1 MFYSKL
7 FLLLVESTAPVPDCS
22 GSWVE
27 CTRWPLEAWAGA
39 LQAQLFSAAW
49 EARHGAASAL
59 RELLRAKI
67 VSSAGHDVYMN
78 AQEVSV

>member
-1 MFYSKL
+1 MCSP
-7 FLLLVESTAPVPDCS
+7 VESSAPVPDCS
-22 GSWVE
+22 GAWGE
-27 CTRWPLEAWAGA
+27 CSRWPLDNWCGA

-67 VSSAGHDVYMN
+67 ANSAG
-78 AQEVSV
+78 QEDRMTIKQVCFTFICLG